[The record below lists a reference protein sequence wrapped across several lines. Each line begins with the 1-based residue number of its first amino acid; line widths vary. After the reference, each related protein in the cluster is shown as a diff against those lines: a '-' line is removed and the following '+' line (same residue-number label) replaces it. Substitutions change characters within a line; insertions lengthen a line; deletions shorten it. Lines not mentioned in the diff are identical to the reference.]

1 MAYNCQLRKG
11 LLMISRLWCRSGL
24 CSLFVM
30 AALGFWSAKM
40 ASAADFDQG
49 LMASQIFRAPD
60 ATDLGRLGTEV
71 LGAEDFSSEGN
82 SPRIPE
88 PLVFDLVR
96 PLGAKRGELEVN
108 TLALIPLNRR
118 ATSTGIPNPI
128 GLVPSDRPRPEW
140 APEIEYAIADGI
152 AIEFEFPFE
161 ETTLAA
167 YKTSCQVTFGTAFD
181 ERFIHGAQG
190 ILLYDK
196 QSGKWSPVL
205 VYIAGVRLDE
215 RWSTLWMYGFRTEI
229 NGDDTAERTER
240 LINGSIFYDLNYHV
254 TLGFETNWAQSL
266 KGGGSLLATPQL
278 HWEITDHW
286 MLQSG
291 VGIKFNSKSTLP
303 ELGIRL
309 IRSF

>member
-1 MAYNCQLRKG
+1 MIGRHCRHAVWIAVLSAAACG
-11 LLMISRLWCRSGL
+11 LLSASR
-24 CSLFVM
+24 V
-30 AALGFWSAKM
+30 
-40 ASAADFDQG
+40 SAADFDQG
-49 LMASQIFRAPD
+49 LVASQIFRAPD
-60 ATDLGRLGTEV
+60 DTDLGRLGTEV
-71 LGAEDFSSEGN
+71 LGAEGVRAEDD

-96 PLGAKRGELEVN
+96 PLGAKKGEFEIN

-118 ATSTGIPNPI
+118 ATSTGIPDPI
-128 GLVPSDRPRPEW
+128 GLVPTDRPRPEW
-140 APEIEYAIADGI
+140 APEIEYAIADGV
-152 AIEFEFPFE
+152 ALEFEVPFE
-161 ETTLAA
+161 DATLAA
-167 YKTSCQVTFGTAFD
+167 YKMAGQVTFGTAFN

-196 QSGKWSPVL
+196 NSGNWSPVL

-229 NGDDTAERTER
+229 NGDDAAERTER
-240 LINGSIFYDLNYHV
+240 IINGSIFYDLNYHV

-266 KGGGSLLATPQL
+266 RGGGSLLATPQL

-291 VGIKFNSKSTLP
+291 LGIKFNSKSTLP